1 MCHRCVIV
9 MYVFGVS
16 YHKINGKKAGKR
28 AKKYPFLYYYDQE
41 LNWHSKRI
49 SRLEAFFRK
58 FQKKKRFKFT
68 CPSCNRIF
76 KAVNQ
81 KKNNIRCPYCDE

>member
-1 MCHRCVIV
+1 MKSLMCHRCVIV

-58 FQKKKRFKFT
+58 FQKKKRFRYV
-68 CPSCNRIF
+68 CPSCNRVF
-76 KAVNQ
+76 FPSFE
-81 KKNNIRCPYCDE
+81 KKCGYCD

>member
-1 MCHRCVIV
+1 

-16 YHKINGKKAGKR
+16 YHKINGKKSGKR
-28 AKKYPFLYYYDQE
+28 AKKYPFLYYYDQD

-58 FQKKKRFKFT
+58 FQKKKRFKYT
-68 CPSCNRIF
+68 CPQCERVFFPSF
-76 KAVNQ
+76 E
-81 KKNNIRCPYCDE
+81 KKCGFCD